1 MHLNLEKNGIKFWN
15 IRKMLENI
23 KTPVTQQPGRFP
35 RIAGNDQKIHKR
47 DQTLNQT
54 KKTSSN
60 FVWEKS
66 HFKRQPE

>member
-15 IRKMLENI
+15 IRKMFENI
-23 KTPVTQQPGRFP
+23 KTSGTQQPGRFP
-35 RIAGNDQKIHKR
+35 RIAGNDQNIHKR

-60 FVWEKS
+60 CF
-66 HFKRQPE
+66 R

>member
-1 MHLNLEKNGIKFWN
+1 
-15 IRKMLENI
+15 MLENI
-23 KTPVTQQPGRFP
+23 KTSVTQQPGRFP
-35 RIAGNDQKIHKR
+35 RIARNDQKIHKR

-60 FVWEKS
+60 CVWEKS